1 MAKHTMNTHFERT
14 SLILPIIPKS
24 MPDPNYIK
32 GGIVEPN
39 TIVKD
44 DPNPLYTLTFD
55 CPCTGHPS
63 LKPQPIQILISKAP
77 SCSKDGANIWQ
88 AIIVRKP
95 TIAAPGL
102 LRINPSAKLKSMH
115 CDFHTQGSWLCEYK
129 DLINA

>member
-32 GGIVEPN
+32 GGIVGPHP
-39 TIVKD
+39 VVQD
-44 DPNPLYTLTFD
+44 GPNPLHVLTFD
-55 CPCTGHPS
+55 CPCTGHP
-63 LKPQPIQILISKAP
+63 LLPPQPIQI
-77 SCSKDGANIWQ
+77 NIAKKPTNTPGVWQ